1 MLIMKTSFGAA
12 EFQMFPVFDAR
23 HQFDS
28 KQVRKSEDHRRLP
41 VSVGMNEVGLNV
53 TTVLQQAIKNE
64 NCFAH
69 AAGNE
74 MREQRDVFVRDVVV
88 PLSEGL
94 SYVKEA
100 ASLSTTNEYRANFPP
115 HKSVTA
121 QRDSSHASRSSARF
135 QRGG

>member
-1 MLIMKTSFGAA
+1 MKTSFGAA

-69 AAGNE
+69 TAGNE

-94 SYVKEA
+94 RYVKEVV
-100 ASLSTTNEYRANFPP
+100 SF
-115 HKSVTA
+115 
-121 QRDSSHASRSSARF
+121 
-135 QRGG
+135 